1 MATKDR
7 KRQKQSAKKRQKSLA
22 RKKAL
27 TLHARAGARLARDRI
42 HHARDLPVHECLIT
56 RDWRDNGLALVVLS
70 RQVRDDRLVVAT
82 YLVDLYCLGLKDT
95 MFFPNKTIPE
105 YKAMLR
111 KVFRSETP
119 PVKCSPKLARILV
132 YGAIE
137 YAARFGFQPHK
148 DFRITQYALEPDDS
162 PAIPIDVTF
171 GHNGRPLFIAGPN
184 DNVRKVV
191 RQLETAT
198 GGCAGETFDILVRM

>member
-7 KRQKQSAKKRQKSLA
+7 KRQKHAAKKRQKSLA
-22 RKKAL
+22 RKKTL
-27 TLHARAGARLARDRI
+27 TLRAQAGAQLARDRI
-42 HHARDLPVHECLIT
+42 HHARNLPIHECLIT
-56 RDWRDNGLALVVLS
+56 RDWRDSDMALVVLA
-70 RQVRDDRLVVAT
+70 RRVRDDRLVVTT

-95 MFFPNKTIPE
+95 MFFPNKGIPE

-111 KVFRSETP
+111 KVFRSAP
-119 PVKCSPKLARILV
+119 PVKCSPELAQILV

-148 DFRITQYALEPDDS
+148 DFRITQHALGPNDS
-162 PAIPIDVTF
+162 PTIPIDVTF
-171 GHNGRPLFIAGPN
+171 GHNGKPFFVAGPN
-184 DNVRKVV
+184 DNVRKIVQ
-191 RQLETAT
+191 QLERAT